1 MGVRSEER
9 TARQRER
16 IPLGQQAPRGLGG
29 ALRWRRPAIPDGRYG
44 HCHATAMS
52 MPATPLLVFTALF
65 LASCVSS
72 EAGIAGLARQDSPLA
87 SQSPG
92 RQDDSSE
99 RRVAQRADHRQPWEL
114 ALGGAGV
121 SNDKVEAGSAQVA
134 GSIGYYLN
142 ENLELSFRQNASY
155 ANAGPDSPEAWN
167 NTSRAAIDIHLPI
180 GCFVPYVGV
189 NLGYAYGDS
198 IPDSLVGGP
207 EAGAKIYIKS
217 DVFVLLAVE
226 YQAFFD
232 SDDSADSVFDDAQLV
247 YGLGLGVRF

>member
-1 MGVRSEER
+1 
-9 TARQRER
+9 
-16 IPLGQQAPRGLGG
+16 
-29 ALRWRRPAIPDGRYG
+29 
-44 HCHATAMS
+44 
-52 MPATPLLVFTALF
+52 MPSTPLLVFTALL

-72 EAGIAGLARQDSPLA
+72 EAGIAGLASQDSPLT

-121 SNDKVEAGSAQVA
+121 SNDNVKAGSAQVA

-167 NTSRAAIDIHLPI
+167 NTSRAAIDVLLPM
-180 GCFVPYVGV
+180 GCFVPYLGV

-207 EAGAKIYIKS
+207 ETGAKIHIEN
-217 DVFVLLAVE
+217 DVFVLFAIE

-232 SDDSADSVFDDAQLV
+232 SDDSADTVFDDAQLV